1 MKYIYTLILLTI
13 TSVNFAQEDK
23 VKAYLDCSR
32 CDENFIKQETS
43 FLDYVRDQDL
53 ADVVI
58 FIRDI
63 WNPSGGR
70 SYEIEIDGNN
80 EFTDIY
86 STTKVNGFSSDTSSS
101 LRDKMVNKLKLA
113 LVPFLDKA
121 EYDLN
126 VKIDTNFDDLE
137 INDDKWKNWVFELS
151 GSYNSNKEESR
162 KTNRYEIQFEI
173 DKVTEDWR
181 IGIDLERNETNR
193 EFYSDDN
200 VYLSNRK
207 TTSLRGRVVRS
218 ISQHFSAGA
227 FFGAY
232 QNTFENIDFH
242 RYIAPAIEYSFY
254 PYEDVLSKEIT
265 LAYRIGTGKR
275 NYIEKTIYGYE
286 KQALTSQTLSLNVR
300 FRQKWGNISSYLNG
314 TQFFNDGTK
323 KRFSWRSDLD
333 IRVFE
338 GLAVRLSGNVN
349 LIREQYSLAAGNTS
363 VEDLLLQQRQIATD
377 YRTSFSVGL
386 SYTFGSIYNSIINTR
401 L

>member
-1 MKYIYTLILLTI
+1 MKYIYTLLLITI
-13 TSVNFAQEDK
+13 TSFNFAQENK
-23 VKAYLDCSR
+23 VKAYLDCSG

-70 SYEIEIDGNN
+70 SYEIEIDGKN
-80 EFTDIY
+80 ELTDIY
-86 STTKVNGFSSDTSSS
+86 STTNVSGFSSDTSSS
-101 LRDKMVNKLKLA
+101 LRDKIVNKLKLA
-113 LVPFLDKA
+113 LIPFLDKA

-126 VKIDTNFDDLE
+126 VKIETNFDDSE
-137 INDDKWKNWVFELS
+137 INDDKWKNWVFEIS
-151 GSYNSNKEESR
+151 GSYNSDKEESR
-162 KTNRYEIQFEI
+162 KSNRYEIQFEI

-181 IGIDLERNETNR
+181 IGIDLERDERNR

-218 ISQHFSAGA
+218 ITDHFSAGV
-227 FFGAY
+227 FFGAF
-232 QNTFENIDFH
+232 QNTFENIDLN

-275 NYIEKTIYGYE
+275 DYIEKTIYGYE
-286 KQALTSQTLSLNVR
+286 NQTLTSQTLTLNIR
-300 FRQKWGNISSYLNG
+300 FRQKWGNISSYIDG
-314 TQFFNDGTK
+314 TQFFNDGTR
-323 KRFSWRSDLD
+323 KRFSLRSDLD

-338 GLAVRLSGNVN
+338 GLAVRFSGNVS

-363 VEDLLLQQRQIATD
+363 VEDLLLQQRRIASD
-377 YRTSFSVGL
+377 YETSFSIGL

>member
-1 MKYIYTLILLTI
+1 MKYIYTLIILTI
-13 TSVNFAQEDK
+13 TSVSFAQEDK

-58 FIRDI
+58 LIRDI

-86 STTKVNGFSSDTSSS
+86 STTKVSGFSTDTSSS
-101 LRDKMVNKLKLA
+101 LRDKIVNKLKLA

-121 EYDLN
+121 KYDLN

-151 GSYNSNKEESR
+151 GSYDSDKEESR
-162 KTNRYEIQFEI
+162 RSNRYEIQFEI

-181 IGIDLERNETNR
+181 IGIDLERDERNR

-218 ISQHFSAGA
+218 ISDHFSAGV
-227 FFGAY
+227 FFGAF
-232 QNTFENIDFH
+232 QNTYENIDFN

-254 PYEDVLSKEIT
+254 PYQDVLSKEIT

-286 KQALTSQTLSLNVR
+286 NQTLTSQTLTLNVR
-300 FRQKWGNISSYLNG
+300 FRQKWGNISSYIDG

-323 KRFSWRSDLD
+323 KRFSLRSNLD

-338 GLAVRLSGNVN
+338 GLAVRFSGNVS

-363 VEDLLLQQRQIATD
+363 VEDLLLQQRRIASD
-377 YRTSFSVGL
+377 YETNFSIGL
-386 SYTFGSIYNSIINTR
+386 SYTFGSIYNNIINTR

>member
-1 MKYIYTLILLTI
+1 MKYIYTLILFSF
-13 TSVNFAQEDK
+13 TSISFSQENK
-23 VKAYLDCSR
+23 VKAYLDCER

-43 FLDYVRDQDL
+43 FLEYVRDQDL
-53 ADVVI
+53 ADLVI
-58 FIRDI
+58 LIRDI

-70 SYEIEIDGNN
+70 SYEIEIDGNK
-80 EFTDIY
+80 EYKDLAS
-86 STTKVNGFSSDTSSS
+86 STTVFGYSSDTSSS
-101 LRDKMVNKLKLA
+101 LRDKLVNKLKLA

-126 VKIDTNFDDLE
+126 VKIDTNFED
-137 INDDKWKNWVFELS
+137 IKTIDDKWNNWVFELS
-151 GSYNSNKEESR
+151 GTYESDKEESR

-181 IGIDLERNETNR
+181 IGIDLERDERNR

-218 ISQHFSAGA
+218 ISDHFSTGV
-227 FFGAY
+227 FFGAF
-232 QNTFENIDFH
+232 QNTYENIDFN
-242 RYIAPAIEYSFY
+242 RYIAPAIEYSFF

-286 KQALTSQTLSLNVR
+286 NQTLTSQTLTLNIR
-300 FRQKWGNISSYLNG
+300 YRQKWGNISSYIDG

-323 KRFSWRSDLD
+323 KRFSFRSDLD
-333 IRVFE
+333 IRIFE
-338 GLAVRLSGNVN
+338 GLAVRFSGNVS
-349 LIREQYSLAAGNTS
+349 LIREQYSLAAGSTS
-363 VEDLLLQQRQIATD
+363 VEDLLLQQRRIASD
-377 YRTSFSVGL
+377 YETNFSIGL

>member
-32 CDENFIKQETS
+32 CDENFIKQETY

-86 STTKVNGFSSDTSSS
+86 STTKVSGFSTDTSSS
-101 LRDKMVNKLKLA
+101 LRDKILNKLKLA

-121 EYDLN
+121 KYDLN

-151 GSYNSNKEESR
+151 GSYDSDKEESR
-162 KTNRYEIQFEI
+162 RSNRYEIQFEI

-181 IGIDLERNETNR
+181 IGIDLERDERNR

-218 ISQHFSAGA
+218 ISDHFSAGV
-227 FFGAY
+227 FFGAF
-232 QNTFENIDFH
+232 QNTYENIDFN

-254 PYEDVLSKEIT
+254 PYQDVLSKEIT

-286 KQALTSQTLSLNVR
+286 NQTLASQTLTLNVR
-300 FRQKWGNISSYLNG
+300 FRQKWGNISSYIDG

-323 KRFSWRSDLD
+323 KRFSLRSNLD

-338 GLAVRLSGNVN
+338 GLAVRFSGNVS

-363 VEDLLLQQRQIATD
+363 VEDLLLQQRRIASD
-377 YRTSFSVGL
+377 YETNFSIGL

>member
-58 FIRDI
+58 LIRDI

-86 STTKVNGFSSDTSSS
+86 STTKVSGFSTDTSSS
-101 LRDKMVNKLKLA
+101 LRDKILNKLKLA

-121 EYDLN
+121 KYDLN
-126 VKIDTNFDDLE
+126 VKIDTSFDDLE

-151 GSYNSNKEESR
+151 GSYDSDKEESR
-162 KTNRYEIQFEI
+162 RSNRYEIQFEI

-181 IGIDLERNETNR
+181 IGIDLERDERNR

-218 ISQHFSAGA
+218 ISDHFSAGV
-227 FFGAY
+227 FFGAF
-232 QNTFENIDFH
+232 QNTYENIDFN

-254 PYEDVLSKEIT
+254 PYQDVLSKEIT

-286 KQALTSQTLSLNVR
+286 NQTLASQTLTLNVR
-300 FRQKWGNISSYLNG
+300 FRQKWGNISSYIDG

-323 KRFSWRSDLD
+323 KRFSLRSNLD

-338 GLAVRLSGNVN
+338 GLAVRFSGNVS

-363 VEDLLLQQRQIATD
+363 VEDLLLQQRRIASD
-377 YRTSFSVGL
+377 YETNFSIGL